1 MPDFQ
6 NSSQIKTRGQMFKRT
21 KHTGCMGF
29 PQIFIMA
36 KVGARLFKNLTRV
49 VGVNRI
55 KNLTFRNELIMP
67 PSGLRSLEEK
77 RNNHVLKYLDLI
89 PLFIHIKGIWNLVS
103 HLFSGK
109 EETVSWLAFCL
120 VSHRK
125 LSGLFARVC
134 PKQNE
139 ER

>member
-1 MPDFQ
+1 
-6 NSSQIKTRGQMFKRT
+6 MFKRT

-29 PQIFIMA
+29 PHILVTA
-36 KVGARLFKNLTRV
+36 KVGARLFKNLTIV
-49 VGVNRI
+49 VGVNHI
-55 KNLTFRNELIMP
+55 KNLTFRSELIIP

-77 RNNHVLKYLDLI
+77 LNNHVLKYFDLI

-103 HLFSGK
+103 HLFRGK

-125 LSGLFARVC
+125 LSGFFARVC
-134 PKQNE
+134 CKQNE